1 MSHVTSQITA
11 VRTEKAAKPLGHYE
25 QAIVHN
31 GIVYV
36 SGQLPIIPERPDHV
50 IEGIENQTKQALEN
64 LKAVIEASGSDMT
77 KVLKVTIFIADISL
91 WAAANQ
97 VYSGYF
103 GSHKPARSAVPTK
116 ALPKNYLIEIE
127 AIAAQ

>member
-1 MSHVTSQITA
+1 MSHVTSQIIA

-36 SGQLPIIPERPDHV
+36 SGQLPISQEQPERM
-50 IEGIENQTKQALEN
+50 IEGIEDQTKQALEN
-64 LKAVIEASGSDMT
+64 LKAVVEASGSDMT

-97 VYSGYF
+97 VYSAYF
-103 GSHKPARSAVPTK
+103 GSHKPARSAGPTK

-127 AIAAQ
+127 AIATQ